1 MALFRF
7 IKVVFAIILLLPHY
21 AAAVQ
26 DIPRLTKLPLG
37 ERWYSISKEKEKT
50 GFNRLDIRDSGGG
63 YEIIV
68 ESGVKMTILV
78 FPGRPRRGK
87 VSGQPGP
94 LLEILRSG

>member
-50 GFNRLDIRDSGGG
+50 GFNRMDIRDSRRGLRDHCG
-63 YEIIV
+63 ERRQNDD
-68 ESGVKMTILV
+68 TRF
-78 FPGRPRRGK
+78 FPGGHVVGK
-87 VSGQPGP
+87 VSGQP
-94 LLEILRSG
+94 